1 MEKLDALLQ
10 AALVHWLLGAH
21 ASVHDVEQV
30 AEHVRLDVRGLYFN
44 ALAVEMVVDSGKVL
58 LLTISF

>member
-1 MEKLDALLQ
+1 
-10 AALVHWLLGAH
+10 
-21 ASVHDVEQV
+21 VEQV
-30 AEHVRLDVRGLYFN
+30 AEHIRLDVRGLDFN